1 MDYLATLPLLLL
13 LSLFTS
19 GYAATFEIR
28 NNCPYTV
35 WAAATPV
42 GGGKQLDQG
51 QSWTIDVPGGTRM
64 ARIWG
69 RTNCN
74 FDASGRGSCE
84 TGDCGGALQCTAW
97 GKPPNT
103 LAEFTLTGDNNFDT
117 IDISLVDG
125 FNVPLNFAPTK
136 PGADKCHAISCTAD
150 VNGQC
155 PAALKLLLLLS
166 LFTSSSA
173 ANFEVHNNCPYT
185 VWAAAT
191 PVGGG
196 QRLDQGQSW
205 NINVPPGTAM
215 ARIWGRTNCNFDGSG
230 RGSCQTGDCGGVLQ
244 CTGWGKPPNTLA
256 EFALNQF
263 NNLDFFDISNIDGFN
278 IPISFAPTS
287 PGADKCH
294 SMSCT
299 ADIIGQC
306 PAALKVPG
314 GCNNPCTTFGGQQY
328 CCTNGPCGPTD
339 YSRFFKGL
347 CPDAY
352 SYPQDDATSTFTCPG
367 GSTDYRVVFCP

>member
-1 MDYLATLPLLLL
+1 
-13 LSLFTS
+13 
-19 GYAATFEIR
+19 
-28 NNCPYTV
+28 
-35 WAAATPV
+35 
-42 GGGKQLDQG
+42 
-51 QSWTIDVPGGTRM
+51 M

-155 PAALKLLLLLS
+155 PAALK
-166 LFTSSSA
+166 
-173 ANFEVHNNCPYT
+173 
-185 VWAAAT
+185 
-191 PVGGG
+191 
-196 QRLDQGQSW
+196 
-205 NINVPPGTAM
+205 
-215 ARIWGRTNCNFDGSG
+215 
-230 RGSCQTGDCGGVLQ
+230 
-244 CTGWGKPPNTLA
+244 
-256 EFALNQF
+256 
-263 NNLDFFDISNIDGFN
+263 
-278 IPISFAPTS
+278 
-287 PGADKCH
+287 
-294 SMSCT
+294 
-299 ADIIGQC
+299 
-306 PAALKVPG
+306 VPG

-328 CCTNGPCGPTD
+328 CCTEGPCGPSD
-339 YSRFFKGL
+339 YSKFFKGL

-352 SYPQDDATSTFTCPG
+352 SYPQDDPSSTFGCPA

>member
-1 MDYLATLPLLLL
+1 MDCLATLP
-13 LSLFTS
+13 
-19 GYAATFEIR
+19 
-28 NNCPYTV
+28 
-35 WAAATPV
+35 
-42 GGGKQLDQG
+42 
-51 QSWTIDVPGGTRM
+51 
-64 ARIWG
+64 
-69 RTNCN
+69 
-74 FDASGRGSCE
+74 
-84 TGDCGGALQCTAW
+84 
-97 GKPPNT
+97 
-103 LAEFTLTGDNNFDT
+103 
-117 IDISLVDG
+117 
-125 FNVPLNFAPTK
+125 
-136 PGADKCHAISCTAD
+136 
-150 VNGQC
+150 
-155 PAALKLLLLLS
+155 LLLLLS

-294 SMSCT
+294 SISCT

-367 GSTDYRVVFCP
+367 GSTDYRVTFCP